1 MCNLIYINMWFESRH
16 GLVTGFRVY
25 RGLKKPLK
33 FLLYLSCGMSWGFYV
48 LSNKES
54 AGFPQAVCSVES
66 NTTHPSVVGASSQSA
81 SIQIIQSVL
90 ERKYVERKRM

>member
-1 MCNLIYINMWFESRH
+1 
-16 GLVTGFRVY
+16 
-25 RGLKKPLK
+25 
-33 FLLYLSCGMSWGFYV
+33 MSWGFYV

-81 SIQIIQSVL
+81 SIQIILSVL
-90 ERKYVERKRM
+90 ERKYVERKHMWCNGVLDKPDKPAVCHVNQRTKHKKTE